1 MEVLTPMSSCRSL
14 SPLFLKVNAKKLT
27 GQVQSTPPWSVLDS
41 IKGARTRAREI
52 QVAPWSVNSA
62 GSSFSRELYRGEE
75 DVVTEGFLACTP
87 GFVSCGI
94 GLLVQ

>member
-1 MEVLTPMSSCRSL
+1 MSSCRSL
-14 SPLFLKVNAKKLT
+14 SPLFLKVNAKGFT
-27 GQVQSTPPWSVLDS
+27 GQQSTPPWSVLDS

-62 GSSFSRELYRGEE
+62 GSSFSRELYRGEG

-87 GFVSCGI
+87 GSVSCGI
-94 GLLVQ
+94 GLLVK